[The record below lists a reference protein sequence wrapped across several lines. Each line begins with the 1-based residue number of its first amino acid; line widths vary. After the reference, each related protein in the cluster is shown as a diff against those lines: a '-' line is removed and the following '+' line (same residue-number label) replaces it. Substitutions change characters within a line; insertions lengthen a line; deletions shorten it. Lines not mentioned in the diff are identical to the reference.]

1 MNEEELRLRQAGVGT
16 IVSLVETATAA
27 ATPPSDAIAIAQ
39 PGVDADLA
47 ADLSMEELDSLLAKL
62 QHGDVGQHKTVQQHE
77 QPPQQQDMG
86 PDADSNN
93 PGLDP
98 LTVNAVLNAVANDNP
113 QESQTN
119 KNEDVNNKQNE
130 SNLFQPLQALTG
142 SNHHQGE
149 RRDSQGAGSMGYEDP
164 TNTADMARIREE
176 HRKKENS
183 DRKKLWRAANP
194 NRSE

>member
-1 MNEEELRLRQAGVGT
+1 MNEEELRLLQAAVGT

-27 ATPPSDAIAIAQ
+27 ATPPSDAITIAP
-39 PGVDADLA
+39 PGADADLA
-47 ADLSMEELDSLLAKL
+47 ADLSMEEPDSFLAKL
-62 QHGDVGQHKTVQQHE
+62 QDADVGQHQTVQQHE
-77 QPPQQQDMG
+77 QPSQQQDMG

-130 SNLFQPLQALTG
+130 SNLFQPVQALAG
-142 SNHHQGE
+142 INHYQGQ
-149 RRDSQGAGSMGYEDP
+149 RRDSEGAGSMGYEDP

-176 HRKKENS
+176 NRKKENN
-183 DRKKLWRAANP
+183 DRKKRWRAANP